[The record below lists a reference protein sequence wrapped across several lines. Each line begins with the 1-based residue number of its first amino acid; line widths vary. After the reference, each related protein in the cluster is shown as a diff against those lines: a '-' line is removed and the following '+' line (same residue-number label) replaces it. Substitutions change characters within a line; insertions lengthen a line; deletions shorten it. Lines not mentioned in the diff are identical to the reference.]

1 MSTVTVDEI
10 AVDPAGWLRRLEAG
24 EPMRIV
30 RDGRPV
36 ADVVTPLE
44 PLADAPKLRP
54 FGLCKGQFV
63 VPDDFD
69 APLSEDELKLWYGE

>member
-10 AVDPAGWLRRLEAG
+10 AADPAGWLRRVEAG
-24 EPMRIV
+24 EAMRIV
-30 RDGRPV
+30 RDGRPL
-36 ADVVTPLE
+36 ADVVTLPPPTPE
-44 PLADAPKLRP
+44 PRP
-54 FGLCKGQFV
+54 RVFGACAGLFT